1 LDVRRGTNVR
11 VKEQSHKQEMQAAIR
26 GDFERLRSRR
36 AREAARP
43 AARVD
48 PPPGEPAPTP
58 PPQPEPPPAPDPS
71 PPAPVPEPSPP
82 PPTPAPSPPVP
93 APEPSPPP
101 VEPDAARTAEPRSW
115 LRSLLRR

>member
-26 GDFERLRSRR
+26 GDFERLRSRQ
-36 AREAARP
+36 AREAAGP

-71 PPAPVPEPSPP
+71 PPAPAPEPSPP
-82 PPTPAPSPPVP
+82 PAPAPSPPVP